1 MRNKRIKILILF
13 LFVFMLTGCTK
24 LLTDENKKPVKYE
37 SKLICDCC
45 NSKCEKLE
53 EELKTHESTCKVDEE
68 SEEETCDV
76 SEDEINKLKED
87 IVNCKKNCNDKCVL
101 AKKNETGQNLTK
113 NILCRPTNAD
123 VLEIYEM
130 NKVDLN
136 ELPSC
141 QDFKLFSNYEGLWI
155 SIFVKP
161 LAWLIIKLGVILK
174 NYGLSLVLISIAIR
188 AVLMPLTKKTAM
200 QSENLK
206 KAQPELDRINK
217 KYENKS
223 DNDSNSIVI
232 CIYRSYK

>member
-1 MRNKRIKILILF
+1 M
-13 LFVFMLTGCTK
+13 
-24 LLTDENKKPVKYE
+24 
-37 SKLICDCC
+37 
-45 NSKCEKLE
+45 
-53 EELKTHESTCKVDEE
+53 
-68 SEEETCDV
+68 
-76 SEDEINKLKED
+76 
-87 IVNCKKNCNDKCVL
+87 
-101 AKKNETGQNLTK
+101 
-113 NILCRPTNAD
+113 CRPTNAD

-223 DNDSNSIVI
+223 DNDSLMKKNEELLMV
-232 CIYRSYK
+232 YKNIK